1 MNGVRFHFVG
11 IGGIGMSSLARLC
24 RDRGAGVSGCDWAER
39 PPFWALQ
46 QAGCVC
52 QVGHHPDHLQ
62 DIDIVV
68 RSSAV
73 PEDEPEIRAARQRGL
88 PVLGRGEML
97 AYLLQDRATIAV
109 GGSHGKTTTTWMTAH
124 VLIEAGLDPSVMV
137 GGQVPALAGNHRTG
151 SGDYFVTEADE
162 SDGSFLRLKPT
173 ITVVTNV
180 EWEHVDYY
188 RDLEHLVR
196 TFRRFLEQTRGPGC
210 LVLCWDDPSLRA
222 LSRDVDRRRIT
233 YGFSEQ
239 ADVRVTSVQRD
250 RGWVFDLITPKGPM
264 ADVNLPIPGWHNLQ
278 NALAAIA
285 VGMEVG
291 IPLARLRRAVSSMT
305 LVRRRLERKGI
316 GRGVTVFDD
325 YAHHPTEIR
334 ATLEALR
341 SVVSGRL
348 VAIFQPHRYTRTQ
361 QFCGAFARSY
371 DQADAVFVLPIYS
384 AAEPPIDGV
393 SSERIVDE
401 MRELGQANVR
411 LASDRAELF
420 DRVIAEVRPGDAV
433 ITLGAG
439 DVTSLGPGLLAKLDA
454 PCPVA
459 ETP

>member
-1 MNGVRFHFVG
+1 
-11 IGGIGMSSLARLC
+11 
-24 RDRGAGVSGCDWAER
+24 
-39 PPFWALQ
+39 
-46 QAGCVC
+46 
-52 QVGHHPDHLQ
+52 
-62 DIDIVV
+62 
-68 RSSAV
+68 
-73 PEDEPEIRAARQRGL
+73 
-88 PVLGRGEML
+88 
-97 AYLLQDRATIAV
+97 
-109 GGSHGKTTTTWMTAH
+109 
-124 VLIEAGLDPSVMV
+124 
-137 GGQVPALAGNHRTG
+137 
-151 SGDYFVTEADE
+151 
-162 SDGSFLRLKPT
+162 
-173 ITVVTNV
+173 
-180 EWEHVDYY
+180 
-188 RDLEHLVR
+188 
-196 TFRRFLEQTRGPGC
+196 
-210 LVLCWDDPSLRA
+210 
-222 LSRDVDRRRIT
+222 
-233 YGFSEQ
+233 
-239 ADVRVTSVQRD
+239 
-250 RGWVFDLITPKGPM
+250 M

-361 QFCGAFARSY
+361 QFCGAFARSF